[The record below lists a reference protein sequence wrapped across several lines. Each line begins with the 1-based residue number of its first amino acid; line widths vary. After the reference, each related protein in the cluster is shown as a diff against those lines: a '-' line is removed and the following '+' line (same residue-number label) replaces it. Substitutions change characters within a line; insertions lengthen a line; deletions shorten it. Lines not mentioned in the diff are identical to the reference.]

1 LTRAATSVASAVCWS
16 PTPRALVIVVVPA
29 PPDAA
34 LAMRSVYCT
43 VVFFARSLPL
53 FVGGLPRS
61 WPDLG
66 GILLL
71 TGDGEECGE
80 DVAHT
85 YALQ

>member
-1 LTRAATSVASAVCWS
+1 MTVDVSATSV
-16 PTPRALVIVVVPA
+16 
-29 PPDAA
+29 DA
-34 LAMRSVYCT
+34 LALGSANRT
-43 VVFFARSLPL
+43 VVFAWSRPL
-53 FVGGLPRS
+53 FVDGLPRRR
-61 WPDLG
+61 PDLG